1 VSYPLSATKLQHYQR
16 CAHSFSLKYLKRVP
30 SRPIRQPLLGKAVHQ
45 ALAQFYRW
53 PGWKGVPRLE
63 VMQSGWQQTLHHF
76 PTLSSGQIAEGWRML
91 EQYHNL
97 FVQPLEQWHEPLAVE
112 GKLEGRL
119 LIGSVEFKIGGR
131 CDRIE
136 RLPSHGD
143 VAQLHLIDYKSSI
156 QPKVLSD
163 LEVDLQQGLYQVAI
177 AQRYG
182 ASLAKVS
189 HIYLRT
195 GEVVSFQ
202 TRPQQLQLVQARV
215 EELAYKLVSDEAFEP
230 ETGEHCQ
237 KCDYRQYCPAV
248 SDRPQP
254 VEEERGLNLQLS
266 LC

>member
-1 VSYPLSATKLQHYQR
+1 MAYPLSATKLQHYQR

-30 SRPIRQPLLGKAVHQ
+30 GRPIRQPLLGKALHQ

-63 VMQSGWQQTLHHF
+63 VMQALWQQTLEHC

-91 EQYHNL
+91 DQYHVL
-97 FVQPLEQWHEPLAVE
+97 FVQPLDHWHEPLAVE

-119 LIGSVEFKIGGR
+119 LVGSVEFKVGGR
-131 CDRIE
+131 CDGLWPVFDHRIE
-136 RLPSHGD
+136 RLPSQGD
-143 VAQLHLIDYKSSI
+143 IAQLHLIDYKSSI
-156 QPKVLSD
+156 QPKALSD
-163 LEVDLQQGLYQVAI
+163 LEVDLQLGLYQIAI

-195 GEVVSFQ
+195 GEVLSFQ

-215 EELAYKLVSDEAFEP
+215 EELAYKLVSDEAFGIGP
-230 ETGEHCQ
+230 R
-237 KCDYRQYCPAV
+237 YV
-248 SDRPQP
+248 
-254 VEEERGLNLQLS
+254 
-266 LC
+266 

>member
-1 VSYPLSATKLQHYQR
+1 MGYPISATKLQHYER

-53 PGWKGVPRLE
+53 PGWKGVPALE
-63 VMQSGWQQTLHHF
+63 VMQSGWQETLTLF
-76 PTLSSGQIAEGWRML
+76 PTLSPGQIAEGWRML
-91 EQYHNL
+91 EQYHAQ

-112 GKLEGRL
+112 EKLEGRL
-119 LIGSVEFKIGGR
+119 LVGSVEFKIGGR

-136 RLPSHGD
+136 RLPSHRD
-143 VAQLHLIDYKSSI
+143 VAQLHLIDYKTSL

-163 LEVDLQQGLYQVAI
+163 LEVDLQLGLSQVAI

-182 ASLAKVS
+182 ASLAQVS

-202 TRPQQLQLVQARV
+202 TRPHQLQLVQSRV

-230 ETGEHCQ
+230 EPGDHC
-237 KCDYRQYCPAV
+237 KACDYRQYCPAV

-254 VEEERGLNLQLS
+254 VEKEVEMKLQLS